1 MVEHVEVEVKA
12 ANERLYRSRHEVRGN
27 KSGFNF
33 RHLRKR
39 PFLIRIF
46 SAKRMHHANDG
57 SGNNRFDSL
66 RRFGGKM
73 ASTKFEAFGI
83 KFNGFV
89 G

>member
-1 MVEHVEVEVKA
+1 MVEHVEVEVEA
-12 ANERLYRSRHEVRGN
+12 ANERLYRSRHEVRRN

-46 SAKRMHHANDG
+46 STKRMHHANDG
-57 SGNNRFDSL
+57 SWNNRFDSF

-73 ASTKFEAFGI
+73 ASTKFETFGI
-83 KFNGFV
+83 KLNGFV